1 MNDISKAIRIG
12 TVDFFGVLVPG
23 VLVITM
29 WGLGFFLPIMALVI
43 DLSNAEMYQIPI
55 DTNNAIL
62 ILFFLIIFSYVF
74 GYILRL
80 TSPDEL
86 DRKSARH
93 VIDKEI
99 RDGTN
104 IETDEWPFDPKN
116 EKDKFPYLNFRN
128 YLIVR
133 GHEHLTENLVIW
145 GSDDESRAESQPD
158 KKKSGE
164 TTFKGQRSKSIV
176 NKMKMEIRFYC
187 PELSFFLEGKEA
199 HIRLMSGTWAGFKFS
214 MAFVVIAFVITMFF
228 GICQLF
234 NWVPATWVSA
244 HNYFVFS
251 FIDLS
256 LWLSMFF
263 ANKQIE
269 KLFHYRRVS
278 ELFHI
283 VQAAYFAQEVSK
295 KGPGITSNSQN

>member
-1 MNDISKAIRIG
+1 MNDISKAIRVG
-12 TVDFFGVLVPG
+12 TVDFFGILVPG

-29 WGLGFFLPIMALVI
+29 WGLGFFLPIMALVM
-43 DLSNAEMYQIPI
+43 DLSNVKMSQIPI

-62 ILFFLIIFSYVF
+62 ILFFLVIFSYVF

-93 VIDKEI
+93 VIAKEVQS
-99 RDGTN
+99 GTD
-104 IETDEWPFDPKN
+104 IEMDEWPFDPEN

-133 GHEHLTENLVIW
+133 GHKHLTEDLVIW
-145 GSDDESRAESQPD
+145 GPDDESCTDAQPE
-158 KKKSGE
+158 KKKSKK
-164 TTFKGQRSKSIV
+164 TISKAQRSKSIV

-214 MAFVVIAFVITMFF
+214 MTFVAIAFVITMFF
-228 GICQLF
+228 GICQLL
-234 NWVPATWVSA
+234 NGLPASWISA

-283 VQAAYFAQEVSK
+283 VQAAYFAQQVSQ
-295 KGPGITSNSQN
+295 KGTALTSNSKN